1 MRKIALA
8 ALLTLPFALQS
19 CAVVAGVGAGTLVA
33 SETMDNSVYIAQ
45 LTTNADM
52 TWAEAKVALSKLSL
66 KPIAYE
72 NEARHATA
80 EIDGATVSVDVAT
93 FDLNRSELRVS
104 AKRWYGADGKVAKM
118 VYDKLVA
125 DIDAQRSSR

>member
-8 ALLTLPFALQS
+8 AILTLPFALQS
-19 CAVVAGVGAGTLVA
+19 CAVVAGTAVGAVA
-33 SETMDNSVYIAQ
+33 ANEAMDNSVYIAQ

-52 TWAEAKVALSKLSL
+52 TWADAKVSLSKLSL

-80 EIDGATVSVDVAT
+80 EIDGATVFVDVAT
-93 FDLNRSELRVS
+93 VDLNRSELRVS
-104 AKRWYGADGKVAKM
+104 AKRWYGADGKIAKM

-125 DIDAQRSSR
+125 DIEAQRYAR